1 MCPNHV
7 DHTLANLH
15 ATPPT
20 QGRGSTRKAAS
31 DQLQNRRVFRTRKP
45 KQANIVEIAL
55 KRGFRNNGLI
65 EVEEEESEEESEIDR
80 EMSGVIYKVPE
91 HGIKLD
97 FIDRIK
103 QYANLTNASK
113 STLTCNRSNL
123 EAQSSEATSAPRLQG
138 RRKPR
143 HIQTSKSDVT
153 EAQKQQAELNKRP
166 FKERQAALNLAQM
179 AQQDAKLNADT
190 VSNLIDTLTVCPDL
204 DA

>member
-15 ATPPT
+15 AIPPAP
-20 QGRGSTRKAAS
+20 GRSSTRKAAS
-31 DQLQNRRVFRTRKP
+31 DQLQKQRVFRTRKP

-65 EVEEEESEEESEIDR
+65 EVEEEQSEEESEIDR

-103 QYANLTNASK
+103 QYI
-113 STLTCNRSNL
+113 TL
-123 EAQSSEATSAPRLQG
+123 
-138 RRKPR
+138 
-143 HIQTSKSDVT
+143 
-153 EAQKQQAELNKRP
+153 LNI
-166 FKERQAALNLAQM
+166 
-179 AQQDAKLNADT
+179 
-190 VSNLIDTLTVCPDL
+190 V
-204 DA
+204 